1 MKINANTHSVRQMK
15 TGIKDGNSIST
26 EGFSLKDIFRKSEP
40 NTLNLIPA
48 PAVCSGL
55 EKPENIQWQK
65 NQMPAIDLGTDTD
78 GRKLVGN
85 LRCGFI
91 EAVNNTDW
99 QPQFKEVS
107 IDTDKVKDVYMVIEP
122 FAPEWIAGH
131 ALSYFEFEDDGKI
144 KTSDGQE
151 ERGLVLSIEARLKEG
166 EEYSLLKGMKKT
178 FKNIYQLGTWKD
190 TVQKAGR
197 KEGHKLI
204 RYKLDL
210 TKEEK
215 KAFLEKSL
223 EESFKDRSDDYYN
236 TLNNS
241 CYSNQVRLLNS
252 VLPEEKRVNKWIIP
266 HIINNPGANLPN
278 AAGFA
283 LGSRGILTDDPP
295 VKTNPDKKL
304 YPDNQVKSSSI
315 GQALK
320 SMSDTKAWEAMSGLT
335 GMVAGA
341 SLCNLILPSVVAI
354 PVGGVLGG
362 VAGVKIG
369 DWIKRESHAV
379 REDCE
384 KYFTE

>member
-1 MKINANTHSVRQMK
+1 MKINANTHSLRQMK
-15 TGIKDGNSIST
+15 IGIKDGNNLGT
-26 EGFSLKDIFRKSEP
+26 EGLSLKDIFRKSEP
-40 NTLNLIPA
+40 EVLNLIP
-48 PAVCSGL
+48 PPSVPSGQ
-55 EKPENIQWQK
+55 ENTLKNQWIK
-65 NQMPAIDLGTDTD
+65 EQMPAIDLGTDPE
-78 GRKLVGN
+78 GRKLIGN
-85 LRCGFI
+85 VRCGFI
-91 EAVNNTDW
+91 EAENIKDW

-122 FAPEWIAGH
+122 FAPEWLAGH

-151 ERGLVLSIEARLKEG
+151 ERGMVLSIEARLKEG
-166 EEYSLLKGMKKT
+166 QEYSLLKGMKKT

-190 TVQKAGR
+190 FVQKSGR
-197 KEGHKLI
+197 RGGHKLI

-241 CYSNQVRLLNS
+241 CYSNQIRLLNS
-252 VLPEEKRVNKWIIP
+252 VLPEEKRVNRWIIP

-304 YPDNQVKSSSI
+304 YPDKQIKSSPI

-320 SMSDTKAWEAMSGLT
+320 SMSDMKAWEAMSGLT

-354 PVGGVLGG
+354 PVGGVLAAC
-362 VAGVKIG
+362 VIN
-369 DWIKRESHAV
+369 S
-379 REDCE
+379 
-384 KYFTE
+384 